1 MEEKFIN
8 FLKETELYNEEVLEY
23 IKPNTVK
30 VDYSPEAID
39 FIGCFPVTDENN
51 KLRAIRMCVPKM
63 IDDITVAINIHEYVH
78 LLMIYRSLNKEY
90 EEPKDAELM
99 PVYYELAYLKENNL
113 DDYLNYYLEH
123 IKEQDNYLRI
133 LLDIF
138 AKDDNKIKEKK
149 HEQ

>member
-1 MEEKFIN
+1 MKEKFIN

-63 IDDITVAINIHEYVH
+63 IDDIMKYENSNITFIIGGSIGVSKEVYDLADYKLCFSDMTFPHK
-78 LLMIYRSLNKEY
+78 LMR
-90 EEPKDAELM
+90 
-99 PVYYELAYLKENNL
+99 V
-113 DDYLNYYLEH
+113 
-123 IKEQDNYLRI
+123 I
-133 LLDIF
+133 LLEQVYRAF
-138 AKDDNKIKEKK
+138 KILKNETYHK
-149 HEQ
+149 